1 MPGTPALPGDPSP
14 PAASHPYRREAPV
27 TIKILNALIAVVFGA
42 LGAIALYW
50 VLNKLAEL
58 LPGKWEDRVKP
69 YLLLLPAIAVITL
82 YLIYPTIQT
91 FVYSFANRTSTQ
103 FVGFDNY
110 AQLLTSRNFQNTL
123 FNTLLWIL
131 VVPAA
136 VIALGL
142 LIATLADKL
151 GPRGEKTAK
160 TFIFLPLAIGAVS
173 AGAIWKFVYAL
184 RPPGQQQIGLLNGIW
199 TGFGGDPVN
208 WLAVSNFRFNSLLLM
223 VMLMWMQ
230 AGFAM
235 VLLSAAI
242 KGVPTETLEAAR
254 LDGAGEGA
262 VFFRIVIPQIRTTL
276 ITVFITVLIGVLKTF
291 DIVYVMT
298 NGNFNTN
305 IIAVDFFNQLF
316 TNRNNGAAAAIVVIL
331 LIIMIP
337 VLVFQVR
344 QFRAE
349 EAAR

>member
-1 MPGTPALPGDPSP
+1 
-14 PAASHPYRREAPV
+14 V
-27 TIKILNALIAVVFGA
+27 TIKILNALIAVIGGVA
-42 LGAIALYW
+42 GAIVIYW
-50 VLNKLAEL
+50 LLNKLAEL

-69 YLLLLPAIAVITL
+69 YLYLLPALAAIGL

-91 FVYSFANRTSTQ
+91 LVYSFANSQSTA

-110 AQLLTSRNFQNTL
+110 TQLLASPNFQNTL
-123 FNTLLWIL
+123 FNTFLWIL
-131 VVPAA
+131 LAPAGA
-136 VIALGL
+136 IILGL
-142 LIATLADKL
+142 LIASLADRL
-151 GPRGEKTAK
+151 RPSGEKLSK
-160 TFIFLPLAIGAVS
+160 TLIFLPLAIGGVS
-173 AGAIWKFVYAL
+173 ASAIWRFVYASN
-184 RPPGQQQIGLLNGIW
+184 PSGQNQIGLLNGIV
-199 TGFGGDPVN
+199 TGFGGEPVN
-208 WLAVSNFRFNSLLLM
+208 WLQISNFRFNTLLLI
-223 VMLMWMQ
+223 VMFLWLQ

-254 LDGAGEGA
+254 LDGAGEGSI
-262 VFFRIVIPQIRTTL
+262 FFRIVIPQIRTTL

-305 IIAVDFFNQLF
+305 IIAVEFFNQLF
-316 TNRNNGAAAAIVVIL
+316 TNRNNGYAAAIGVML
-331 LIIMIP
+331 LIGMIP
-337 VLVFQVR
+337 ILAFQVR

>member
-1 MPGTPALPGDPSP
+1 M
-14 PAASHPYRREAPV
+14 
-27 TIKILNALIAVVFGA
+27 TIKVLNALIAVVGGVA
-42 LGAIALYW
+42 GAIVLYW
-50 VLNKLAEL
+50 LLNKLAEV

-69 YLLLLPAIAVITL
+69 YLFLLPALAAIGL

-91 FVYSFANRTSTQ
+91 FVYSFANAQSTE

-110 AQLLTSRNFQNTL
+110 ANLLASSNFQNTL
-123 FNTLLWIL
+123 FNTFLWIL
-131 VVPAA
+131 IAPAGSI
-136 VIALGL
+136 VLGL
-142 LIATLADKL
+142 LIATLADRLRPK
-151 GPRGEKTAK
+151 GEKLSK
-160 TFIFLPLAIGAVS
+160 TLIFLPMAIGGVS
-173 AGAIWKFVYAL
+173 AAAIWRFVYASN
-184 RPPGQQQIGLLNGIW
+184 PAGENQIGLLNGVV
-199 TGFGGDPVN
+199 TGFGGEPVN
-208 WLAVSNFRFNSLLLM
+208 WLQLSDFRFNSLLLM
-223 VMLMWMQ
+223 VMFLWLQ
-230 AGFAM
+230 TGFAM

-262 VFFRIVIPQIRTTL
+262 IFFRIVIPQIRTTL
-276 ITVFITVLIGVLKTF
+276 ITVFITVLIGVLKAF

-305 IIAVDFFNQLF
+305 VIAVDFFNQLF
-316 TNRNNGAAAAIVVIL
+316 TNNNAGYAAAIVVML
-331 LIIMIP
+331 LIVMIP

>member
-1 MPGTPALPGDPSP
+1 M
-14 PAASHPYRREAPV
+14 
-27 TIKILNALIAVVFGA
+27 TIKILNALIAVVGGVA
-42 LGAIALYW
+42 GAIVLYYL
-50 VLNKLAEL
+50 LNKLAEL
-58 LPGKWEDRVKP
+58 LPGRWEDRIKP
-69 YLLLLPAIAVITL
+69 YLFLLPAFAAIALT
-82 YLIYPTIQT
+82 LIYPTIQT
-91 FVYSFANRTSTQ
+91 FVYSFANRQATE

-110 AQLLTSRNFQNTL
+110 AALLSSSSFQNTL
-123 FNTLLWIL
+123 FNTFLWIL
-131 VVPAA
+131 IVPAGA
-136 VIALGL
+136 IAIGL
-142 LIATLADKL
+142 LIATLADRLK
-151 GPRGEKTAK
+151 PRGEKLAK
-160 TFIFLPLAIGAVS
+160 TLIFLPMAIGAVS
-173 AGAIWKFVYAL
+173 AGAIWKFVYASN
-184 RPPGQQQIGLLNGIW
+184 PPTQNQIGLLNGIV
-199 TGFGGDPVN
+199 TGVGGEPVN
-208 WLAVSNFRFNSLLLM
+208 WLQISDFRINSLLLM
-223 VMLMWMQ
+223 VMLLWLQ

-262 VFFRIVIPQIRTTL
+262 IFFRIVIPQIMTTL

-316 TNRNNGAAAAIVVIL
+316 TNNNAGYAAAIVVML
-331 LIIMIP
+331 LIIMLPI
-337 VLVFQVR
+337 LIFQVR

>member
-1 MPGTPALPGDPSP
+1 
-14 PAASHPYRREAPV
+14 V
-27 TIKILNALIAVVFGA
+27 TIKILNALIAIIGGVVGA
-42 LGAIALYW
+42 VVLYYL
-50 VLNKLAEL
+50 LNKLAEL
-58 LPGKWEDRVKP
+58 LPGRWEDRVKP
-69 YLLLLPAIAVITL
+69 YLYLLPAFAAIAL

-91 FVYSFANRTSTQ
+91 FVYSFANDRSTEW
-103 FVGFDNY
+103 VGFENY
-110 AQLLTSRNFQNTL
+110 TNLLGSSRFQNTL

-131 VVPAA
+131 VAPAA
-136 VIALGL
+136 TIAIGL
-142 LIATLADKL
+142 LIATLADRLK
-151 GPRGEKTAK
+151 PRAEKTAK

-173 AGAIWKFVYAL
+173 AGAIWRFVYQAN
-184 RPPGQQQIGLLNGIW
+184 PPNQNQIGLLNGVW
-199 TGFGGDPVN
+199 TALGGEPVQ
-208 WLAVSNFRFNSLLLM
+208 WLQISTLRLNSFLLM
-223 VMLMWMQ
+223 VILLWIQ

-242 KGVPTETLEAAR
+242 KAVPTETLEAAR

-262 VFFRIVIPQIRTTL
+262 VFFRIVVPQIRTTL

-305 IIAVDFFNQLF
+305 IIAVEFFNQLF
-316 TNRNNGAAAAIVVIL
+316 TNRNNGYAAAIVVML
-331 LIIMIP
+331 LVAMIP
-337 VLVFQVR
+337 ILIFQVR

>member
-1 MPGTPALPGDPSP
+1 M
-14 PAASHPYRREAPV
+14 
-27 TIKILNALIAVVFGA
+27 TIKILNALIAVVGGVA
-42 LGAIALYW
+42 GAIVLYYL
-50 VLNKLAEL
+50 LNKLAEL
-58 LPGKWEDRVKP
+58 LPGRWEDRVKP
-69 YLLLLPAIAVITL
+69 YLFLLPAFAAITIT
-82 YLIYPTIQT
+82 LIYPTIQT
-91 FVYSFANRTSTQ
+91 FVYSFANRQGTEY
-103 FVGFDNY
+103 VGFENY
-110 AQLLTSRNFQNTL
+110 ANLLASSNFQNTL
-123 FNTLLWIL
+123 FNTFLWIL
-131 VVPAA
+131 IVPAGA
-136 VIALGL
+136 IAIGL
-142 LIATLADKL
+142 LIATLADRL
-151 GPRGEKTAK
+151 SPRGEKLSK
-160 TFIFLPLAIGAVS
+160 TLIFLPMAIGAVS
-173 AGAIWKFVYAL
+173 AGAIWKFVYASN
-184 RPPGQQQIGLLNGIW
+184 PPGQSQIGLLNGIV
-199 TGFGGDPVN
+199 TAFGGEPVN
-208 WLAVSNFRFNSLLLM
+208 WLQISDFRFNSLLLM
-223 VMLMWMQ
+223 VMLLWLQ

-254 LDGAGEGA
+254 LDGAGEGSI
-262 VFFRIVIPQIRTTL
+262 FFRIVIPQIRTTL

-316 TNRNNGAAAAIVVIL
+316 TNNNAGYAAAIVVML

>member
-1 MPGTPALPGDPSP
+1 M
-14 PAASHPYRREAPV
+14 
-27 TIKILNALIAVVFGA
+27 TIKILNALIAVVGGVA
-42 LGAIALYW
+42 GAIVLYYL
-50 VLNKLAEL
+50 LNKLAEF
-58 LPGKWEDRVKP
+58 LPGRWEDRVKP
-69 YLLLLPAIAVITL
+69 YLFLLPAFVAIGVTL
-82 YLIYPTIQT
+82 IWPTIQT
-91 FVYSFANRTSTQ
+91 FQYSFANQQATEY
-103 FVGFDNY
+103 VGFDNY
-110 AQLLTSRNFQNTL
+110 IALLGSKNFQNTL
-123 FNTLLWIL
+123 FNTFLWIL
-131 VVPAA
+131 IVPAGA
-136 VIALGL
+136 IAIGL
-142 LIATLADKL
+142 LIATLADRL
-151 GPRGEKTAK
+151 QPRGEKLSK
-160 TFIFLPLAIGAVS
+160 TLIFLPMAIGAVS
-173 AGAIWKFVYAL
+173 AGAIWKFVYASN
-184 RPPGQQQIGLLNGIW
+184 PPTQNQIGLLNGIV
-199 TGFGGDPVN
+199 TGVGGEPVN
-208 WLAVSNFRFNSLLLM
+208 WLQISDFRFNSLLLM
-223 VMLMWMQ
+223 IMLLWLQ

-262 VFFRIVIPQIRTTL
+262 IFFRIVIPQIRTTL

-316 TNRNNGAAAAIVVIL
+316 TNNNAGYAAAIVVML

>member
-1 MPGTPALPGDPSP
+1 M
-14 PAASHPYRREAPV
+14 
-27 TIKILNALIAVVFGA
+27 TIKIINAILAVAGGVLGAVVVYY
-42 LGAIALYW
+42 L
-50 VLNKLAEL
+50 LNKLAEL

-69 YLLLLPAIAVITL
+69 YLFLLPALAAITL

-91 FVYSFANRTSTQ
+91 FVYSFANRTSTE

-110 AQLLTSRNFQNTL
+110 ANLLSSPNFQSTL
-123 FNTLLWIL
+123 FNTFLWIL
-131 VVPAA
+131 IVPAA
-136 VIALGL
+136 VIAIGL
-142 LIATLADKL
+142 FIATLADRLSPK
-151 GPRGEKTAK
+151 GEKFSK
-160 TFIFLPLAIGAVS
+160 TLIFLPMAIGAVS
-173 AGAIWKFVYAL
+173 AGAIWKFVYAT
-184 RPPGQQQIGLLNGIW
+184 RPPAQEQIGLLNGIV
-199 TGFGGDPVN
+199 TGVGGDPVN
-208 WLAVSNFRFNSLLLM
+208 WLQLSDFRFNSLLLM
-223 VMLMWMQ
+223 IMLMWMQ

-262 VFFRIVIPQIRTTL
+262 IFFRIVIPQIRTTL

-316 TNRNNGAAAAIVVIL
+316 TNRNNGNAAAIVVML

-337 VLVFQVR
+337 VLVFQIR

>member
-1 MPGTPALPGDPSP
+1 
-14 PAASHPYRREAPV
+14 V
-27 TIKILNALIAVVFGA
+27 TIKVLNALIAVIGGVA
-42 LGAIALYW
+42 GAIVIYW
-50 VLNKLAEL
+50 LLNKLAEA
-58 LPGKWEDRVKP
+58 LPGKWEDRIKP
-69 YLLLLPAIAVITL
+69 YLYLLPALAAIGL

-91 FVYSFANRTSTQ
+91 FIYSFANAQSTE

-110 AQLLTSRNFQNTL
+110 VNLLSSSNFQNTL
-123 FNTLLWIL
+123 FNTFLWIL
-131 VVPAA
+131 LAPAGA
-136 VIALGL
+136 IVLGL
-142 LIATLADKL
+142 LIATLADRL
-151 GPRGEKTAK
+151 RPAGEKLSK
-160 TFIFLPLAIGAVS
+160 TLIFLPLAIGGVS
-173 AGAIWKFVYAL
+173 AAAIWRFVYASN
-184 RPPGQQQIGLLNGIW
+184 PSGQPQIGLLNGIV
-199 TGFGGDPVN
+199 TGFGGEPVN
-208 WLAVSNFRFNSLLLM
+208 WLQLSNFRFNTLLLI
-223 VMLMWMQ
+223 VMFLWLQ

-262 VFFRIVIPQIRTTL
+262 IFFRIVIPQIRTTM

-305 IIAVDFFNQLF
+305 VIAVDFFNQLF
-316 TNRNNGAAAAIVVIL
+316 TNNNAGYAAAIVVML

>member
-1 MPGTPALPGDPSP
+1 M
-14 PAASHPYRREAPV
+14 
-27 TIKILNALIAVVFGA
+27 
-42 LGAIALYW
+42 
-50 VLNKLAEL
+50 
-58 LPGKWEDRVKP
+58 
-69 YLLLLPAIAVITL
+69 
-82 YLIYPTIQT
+82 
-91 FVYSFANRTSTQ
+91 
-103 FVGFDNY
+103 
-110 AQLLTSRNFQNTL
+110 
-123 FNTLLWIL
+123 
-131 VVPAA
+131 
-136 VIALGL
+136 
-142 LIATLADKL
+142 
-151 GPRGEKTAK
+151 
-160 TFIFLPLAIGAVS
+160 
-173 AGAIWKFVYAL
+173 
-184 RPPGQQQIGLLNGIW
+184 
-199 TGFGGDPVN
+199 N
-208 WLAVSNFRFNSLLLM
+208 WLQISEFRFNSLLLM
-223 VMLMWMQ
+223 VMLLWMQ

-262 VFFRIVIPQIRTTL
+262 IFFRIVIPQIRTTL

-305 IIAVDFFNQLF
+305 VIAVDFFNQLF
-316 TNRNNGAAAAIVVIL
+316 TNNNAGYAAAIVVML